1 MLNSR
6 KLVFWS
12 LDFLKGSKIKQ
23 HLADISKK
31 NKKSENDNT
40 QLQRLLKHAQDTVP
54 FYKGNKTSNIRKI
67 PIVSKIKIKENYE
80 EFLSINLKNKA
91 THVMSTSG
99 STGTPFAIQQDAN
112 KRRRTIAELI
122 YYNKIVGQELG
133 ERFMY
138 IKAFP
143 EEKSFLEQ
151 KKQNMVPVDILN
163 INNQKLEE
171 VRSKLINDKSIKSI
185 LAYASTYEQL
195 AKYLNE
201 MGDTPDMYNLKCLI
215 SSSAVLSPE
224 TKNQLTNIFGCPII
238 DRYSNQESGVLAQT
252 IDTHSKFYINRANY
266 YIELL
271 KLDSDEYAEKGELGR
286 IVVTDL
292 YNYAMPIIRYDTGD
306 LAISDDNNRKNLAT
320 LRNIQGRRV
329 DIIYDTQGNMLT
341 PHTWSVHMRK
351 YNKLKQWQFIQ
362 EDKNEYILKV
372 NGGKGV
378 YSKTDFNRTL
388 KTILGEDANIS
399 IEYVDEIPVLASGKF
414 KNTICNYN
422 LRNNS

>member
-1 MLNSR
+1 
-6 KLVFWS
+6 
-12 LDFLKGSKIKQ
+12 
-23 HLADISKK
+23 
-31 NKKSENDNT
+31 
-40 QLQRLLKHAQDTVP
+40 
-54 FYKGNKTSNIRKI
+54 
-67 PIVSKIKIKENYE
+67 
-80 EFLSINLKNKA
+80 
-91 THVMSTSG
+91 
-99 STGTPFAIQQDAN
+99 N

-201 MGDTPDMYNLKCLI
+201 MGDTPDMYNLECLI

-252 IDTHSKFYINRANY
+252 IDTHSKFYIN
-266 YIELL
+266 
-271 KLDSDEYAEKGELGR
+271 
-286 IVVTDL
+286 
-292 YNYAMPIIRYDTGD
+292 
-306 LAISDDNNRKNLAT
+306 
-320 LRNIQGRRV
+320 
-329 DIIYDTQGNMLT
+329 
-341 PHTWSVHMRK
+341 
-351 YNKLKQWQFIQ
+351 
-362 EDKNEYILKV
+362 
-372 NGGKGV
+372 
-378 YSKTDFNRTL
+378 
-388 KTILGEDANIS
+388 
-399 IEYVDEIPVLASGKF
+399 
-414 KNTICNYN
+414 
-422 LRNNS
+422 